1 MEFNPLIS
9 EEDEK
14 MANSVLSTQILFG
27 VYPSEKYINK
37 IKKKFKSPKDLELPN
52 KILEQDKNII
62 IASNQNFEKSQ
73 EINTHLDENI
83 KKVENQLN
91 LIESSFIYNED
102 KPKTN
107 ELDLKVGEFK
117 RETEMNDDKVKKISE
132 TIPDL
137 QRKKK
142 ENEEFFKKYVG
153 EKKVWLDRLKEDKIR
168 DETYGSGFKYL
179 YEAKT
184 IKLLL
189 EGILLVKVQDMIE
202 KEMCQRGEIFG
213 WNIMNLEKIDE
224 NRKEDDFEFNKRLLQ
239 LDNEEALIQERE
251 YKDKVERDD
260 IKLQRNRE
268 EIANEWK
275 QIWNEI
281 WVPEEMPSID
291 SDRINKRN
299 FMIKITMDVT
309 FKLFKKIFFDIYKL
323 KNIILSNEE
332 YIVMDKIRSY
342 FPEKN
347 IPGRSQD
354 ELALNQLMNIIDN
367 IKAEQEIIYCDLTPA
382 KEKIKEYSKNTEGS
396 NTEATKRLQAIVDK
410 ITEVQGKISESN
422 LALIKYDVEQIR
434 KLINNI
440 PYEKEKKLFLD
451 NLNNSSRL
459 YDTFL
464 PLTNIIMVVIFMTVG
479 KKRDKNYQSRIDEAK
494 SEILNLKGKNNEIS
508 GKWNLLKEIK
518 EKLGEEEA
526 HDIIEKS
533 QEIADDEA
541 YKYQQILDRVKKSLN
556 NIIDLKNQQQNSSMN
571 FFRKLRKA
579 IVRPKDIC

>member
-1 MEFNPLIS
+1 
-9 EEDEK
+9 
-14 MANSVLSTQILFG
+14 
-27 VYPSEKYINK
+27 
-37 IKKKFKSPKDLELPN
+37 
-52 KILEQDKNII
+52 
-62 IASNQNFEKSQ
+62 
-73 EINTHLDENI
+73 
-83 KKVENQLN
+83 
-91 LIESSFIYNED
+91 
-102 KPKTN
+102 
-107 ELDLKVGEFK
+107 
-117 RETEMNDDKVKKISE
+117 
-132 TIPDL
+132 
-137 QRKKK
+137 
-142 ENEEFFKKYVG
+142 
-153 EKKVWLDRLKEDKIR
+153 
-168 DETYGSGFKYL
+168 
-179 YEAKT
+179 
-184 IKLLL
+184 
-189 EGILLVKVQDMIE
+189 
-202 KEMCQRGEIFG
+202 
-213 WNIMNLEKIDE
+213 
-224 NRKEDDFEFNKRLLQ
+224 
-239 LDNEEALIQERE
+239 
-251 YKDKVERDD
+251 
-260 IKLQRNRE
+260 
-268 EIANEWK
+268 
-275 QIWNEI
+275 
-281 WVPEEMPSID
+281 
-291 SDRINKRN
+291 
-299 FMIKITMDVT
+299 
-309 FKLFKKIFFDIYKL
+309 
-323 KNIILSNEE
+323 
-332 YIVMDKIRSY
+332 
-342 FPEKN
+342 
-347 IPGRSQD
+347 
-354 ELALNQLMNIIDN
+354 MNIIDN

>member
-168 DETYGSGFKYL
+168 DETYGNGFKYL

-281 WVPEEMPSID
+281 WIPEEMPSID
-291 SDRINKRN
+291 SDRIDKRN

-396 NTEATKRLQAIVDK
+396 NTEATKRLQTIVDK

-518 EKLGEEEA
+518 EKLGEDEA

>member
-14 MANSVLSTQILFG
+14 MANSILSTQILFG

-168 DETYGSGFKYL
+168 DETYGNGFKYL

-202 KEMCQRGEIFG
+202 KEMCQRGEMFG

-281 WVPEEMPSID
+281 WIPEEMPSID
-291 SDRINKRN
+291 SDRIDKRN

-396 NTEATKRLQAIVDK
+396 NTEATKRLQTIVDK

-518 EKLGEEEA
+518 EKLGEDEA

>member
-1 MEFNPLIS
+1 
-9 EEDEK
+9 
-14 MANSVLSTQILFG
+14 
-27 VYPSEKYINK
+27 
-37 IKKKFKSPKDLELPN
+37 
-52 KILEQDKNII
+52 
-62 IASNQNFEKSQ
+62 
-73 EINTHLDENI
+73 
-83 KKVENQLN
+83 
-91 LIESSFIYNED
+91 
-102 KPKTN
+102 
-107 ELDLKVGEFK
+107 
-117 RETEMNDDKVKKISE
+117 
-132 TIPDL
+132 
-137 QRKKK
+137 
-142 ENEEFFKKYVG
+142 
-153 EKKVWLDRLKEDKIR
+153 
-168 DETYGSGFKYL
+168 
-179 YEAKT
+179 
-184 IKLLL
+184 
-189 EGILLVKVQDMIE
+189 
-202 KEMCQRGEIFG
+202 
-213 WNIMNLEKIDE
+213 
-224 NRKEDDFEFNKRLLQ
+224 
-239 LDNEEALIQERE
+239 
-251 YKDKVERDD
+251 
-260 IKLQRNRE
+260 
-268 EIANEWK
+268 
-275 QIWNEI
+275 
-281 WVPEEMPSID
+281 
-291 SDRINKRN
+291 
-299 FMIKITMDVT
+299 
-309 FKLFKKIFFDIYKL
+309 
-323 KNIILSNEE
+323 
-332 YIVMDKIRSY
+332 
-342 FPEKN
+342 
-347 IPGRSQD
+347 
-354 ELALNQLMNIIDN
+354 MNIIDN

-396 NTEATKRLQAIVDK
+396 NTEATKRLQTIVDK

>member
-168 DETYGSGFKYL
+168 DETYGNGFKYL

-202 KEMCQRGEIFG
+202 KEMCQRGEMFG

-281 WVPEEMPSID
+281 WIPEEMPSID
-291 SDRINKRN
+291 SDRIDKRN

-396 NTEATKRLQAIVDK
+396 NTEATKRLQTIVDK

-422 LALIKYDVEQIR
+422 FALIKYDVEQIR

-518 EKLGEEEA
+518 EKLGEDEA

>member
-168 DETYGSGFKYL
+168 DETYGNGFKYL

-239 LDNEEALIQERE
+239 LDNEEAFIQERE

-396 NTEATKRLQAIVDK
+396 NTEATKRLQTIVDK

-479 KKRDKNYQSRIDEAK
+479 KKIDKNYQSRIDEAK

-518 EKLGEEEA
+518 EKLGEDEA

-556 NIIDLKNQQQNSSMN
+556 IIIDLKNQQQNSSMN

>member
-168 DETYGSGFKYL
+168 DETYGNGFKYL

-281 WVPEEMPSID
+281 WIPEEMPSID
-291 SDRINKRN
+291 SDRIDKRN

-396 NTEATKRLQAIVDK
+396 NTEATKRLQTIVDK

-422 LALIKYDVEQIR
+422 FALIKYDVEQIR

-518 EKLGEEEA
+518 EKLGEDEA

>member
-168 DETYGSGFKYL
+168 DETYGNGFKYL

-202 KEMCQRGEIFG
+202 KEMCQRGEMFG

-281 WVPEEMPSID
+281 WIPEEMPSID
-291 SDRINKRN
+291 SDRIDKRN

-396 NTEATKRLQAIVDK
+396 NTEATKRLQTIVDK

-518 EKLGEEEA
+518 EKLGEDEA

>member
-102 KPKTN
+102 KSKTN